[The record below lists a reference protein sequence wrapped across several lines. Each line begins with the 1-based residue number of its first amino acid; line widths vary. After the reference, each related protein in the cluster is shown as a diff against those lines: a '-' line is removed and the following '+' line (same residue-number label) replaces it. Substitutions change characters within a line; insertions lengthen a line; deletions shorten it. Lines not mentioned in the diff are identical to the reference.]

1 MIWGLIA
8 LISVFQG
15 VVFFGHWLIYKGLV
29 SLLHL
34 EGSSYLTA
42 IKWGL
47 FILSLTF
54 SAATLLSQKFIGPI
68 INWFYTAAAIWMGTL
83 FWLTI
88 LVIVGFILGAL
99 VPSLE
104 ASRIF
109 GIIIFVLGLL
119 ISVYGVWNSFNVQ
132 ITSYTVALP
141 NLPASWENKKIALIA
156 DTHFGN
162 IRGKGSAEK
171 FARIIA
177 AQKPEMVLI
186 PGDFYD
192 GPPTDFETPAK
203 IIGQINAPKGIYF
216 SSGNHE
222 EFNQDNS
229 IYLAAINAGGIK
241 VLDDQMA
248 EVDGL
253 QILGVPYKDSNTV
266 ESLKKLLD
274 AIPFNKNKPSILL
287 KHAPLALDV
296 AAKSGISLEVSGHTH
311 KGQMWPI
318 SLITKWMFKGY
329 DYGMKNYEN
338 MVQITTSGAGS
349 WGPPQRVGS
358 KAEIVVIT
366 LVKK

>member
-29 SLLHL
+29 NLLHI

-47 FILSLTF
+47 FVLSLTF
-54 SAATLLSQKFIGPI
+54 SATTLLSQKFIGPI
-68 INWFYTAAAIWMGTL
+68 INWLYTAAAIWMGTL
-83 FWLTI
+83 FWLAI
-88 LVIVGFILGAL
+88 IIMAGLILGAL
-99 VPSLE
+99 VPPLGT
-104 ASRIF
+104 SRIF
-109 GIIIFVLGLL
+109 GIIIFATGLL
-119 ISVYGVWNSFNVQ
+119 ISAYGVWNSFNVQ

-141 NLPASWENKKIALIA
+141 NLPATWENKKIALIA

-162 IRGKGSAEK
+162 VRGKGSAEK
-171 FARIIA
+171 FARIISE
-177 AQKPEMVLI
+177 QKPEIVLI

-229 IYLAAINAGGIK
+229 IYLAAIKAGGIK
-241 VLDDQMA
+241 VLDNQMT

-253 QILGVPYKDSNTV
+253 QILGVPFKNSNNIDSLV
-266 ESLKKLLD
+266 KLLAD
-274 AIPFNKNKPSILL
+274 IPFDKNKPSILL
-287 KHAPLALDV
+287 KHAPLALGG
-296 AAKSGISLEVSGHTH
+296 AAQSGISLEVSGHTH

-318 SLITKWMFKGY
+318 SFLTKWMFKGY
-329 DYGMKNYEN
+329 DYGMKNYES

-358 KAEIVVIT
+358 KAEIVVINM
-366 LVKK
+366 VKK